1 MTPKLPLK
9 FILLWI
15 VNLAI
20 IIALDLTL
28 GLREIL
34 PLRSTKYFVTIY
46 LVLGTVLALLEQ
58 ALMDKLHG
66 E

>member
-34 PLRSTKYFVTIY
+34 PLRSTKDFVTIY